1 METGFKPRSKDT
13 GVIFTESRQRKGSFF
28 NSFLF
33 SKKGKKKKPRSWI
46 ASRKIKNK
54 KRIPPPHVWNLAWKR
69 KNKKEEEMDRS
80 HRSSSS
86 SLFPRNSSN
95 SISLPLSLFSL
106 LNFSHRKK
114 KSIHRVYV
122 NLSMFSSEAFLIHVN
137 STIIT
142 IHVPTLNRD

>member
-1 METGFKPRSKDT
+1 M
-13 GVIFTESRQRKGSFF
+13 IFTESRQRKGSFF

-33 SKKGKKKKPRSWI
+33 SKKGKKKNRDRGSHREKL
-46 ASRKIKNK
+46 KIKSVSLPLMYEISRENEKIK
-54 KRIPPPHVWNLAWKR
+54 K
-69 KNKKEEEMDRS
+69 KKKWIGAIDPLPL
-80 HRSSSS
+80 H
-86 SLFPRNSSN
+86 FFRNSSN

>member
-33 SKKGKKKKPRSWI
+33 RKKGKKKNRDRGSHREKL
-46 ASRKIKNK
+46 KIKSVS
-54 KRIPPPHVWNLAWKR
+54 PLHVWNLAWKR

-95 SISLPLSLFSL
+95 SISFYLSLFSL

-114 KSIHRVYV
+114 NLYIVFI

>member
-33 SKKGKKKKPRSWI
+33 SKKGKKKPRSWI

>member
-95 SISLPLSLFSL
+95 SFYLSLFSL

>member
-33 SKKGKKKKPRSWI
+33 SKKGKKKNRDRGSHREKL
-46 ASRKIKNK
+46 KIKSVS
-54 KRIPPPHVWNLAWKR
+54 PLHVWNLAWKR

>member
-95 SISLPLSLFSL
+95 SISFYLSLFSL

-114 KSIHRVYV
+114 NLYIVFI

>member
-33 SKKGKKKKPRSWI
+33 SKKGKKNWDRGSHREKL
-46 ASRKIKNK
+46 KIKSVSPLH
-54 KRIPPPHVWNLAWKR
+54 IWNLAWKR

-95 SISLPLSLFSL
+95 SISFYLSLFSL

-114 KSIHRVYV
+114 NLIHRVYKFINV
-122 NLSMFSSEAFLIHVN
+122 LERGVFN
-137 STIIT
+137 
-142 IHVPTLNRD
+142 PR